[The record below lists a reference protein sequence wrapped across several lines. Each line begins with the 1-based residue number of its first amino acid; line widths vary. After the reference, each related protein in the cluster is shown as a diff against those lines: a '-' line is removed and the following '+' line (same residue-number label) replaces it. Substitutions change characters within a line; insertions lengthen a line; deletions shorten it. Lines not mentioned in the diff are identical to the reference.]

1 MSAKIQARPQEEF
14 GVSDSPNAILEGAI
28 ELAVVSHAGQ
38 VDKNGEA
45 YILHPLRVML
55 AVREKGGTVEQQAA
69 AVLHDVIEDC
79 DVPDDFLAAR
89 FPDPVCDIVDALTHQ
104 EGEDYEAF
112 IRRAIKTPGAMLVKE
127 ADIADN
133 YGRLHQLQ
141 DAATRERLKLKYE
154 SALKI
159 LEELSKQ

>member
-1 MSAKIQARPQEEF
+1 M
-14 GVSDSPNAILEGAI
+14 LERAI
-28 ELAVVSHAGQ
+28 EVAVVAHAGQ

-45 YILHPLRVML
+45 YFLHSLRVML
-55 AVREKGGTVEQQAA
+55 AVRERGGSIGQQAA

-79 DVPDDFLAAR
+79 GVTDEFLAAR
-89 FPDPVCDIVDALTHQ
+89 FPETVCDIVDALTHQ
-104 EGEDYEAF
+104 EGEDHEAF
-112 IRRAIKTPGAMLVKE
+112 IRRAIKTPGARLVKE

-133 YGRLHQLQ
+133 YGRLHLIQ
-141 DAATRERLKLKYE
+141 DEVTRERLKAKYE

>member
-1 MSAKIQARPQEEF
+1 
-14 GVSDSPNAILEGAI
+14 
-28 ELAVVSHAGQ
+28 
-38 VDKNGEA
+38 
-45 YILHPLRVML
+45 
-55 AVREKGGTVEQQAA
+55 
-69 AVLHDVIEDC
+69 
-79 DVPDDFLAAR
+79 
-89 FPDPVCDIVDALTHQ
+89 
-104 EGEDYEAF
+104 
-112 IRRAIKTPGAMLVKE
+112 MLVKE

>member
-1 MSAKIQARPQEEF
+1 M
-14 GVSDSPNAILEGAI
+14 LERAI
-28 ELAVVSHAGQ
+28 EVAVVAHAGQ

-45 YILHPLRVML
+45 YNLHSLRVML
-55 AVREKGGTVEQQAA
+55 AVRERGGSIGQQAA

-79 DVPDDFLAAR
+79 DVLDDYLAVR
-89 FPDPVCDIVDALTHQ
+89 FPDPICDMVDALTKQ
-104 EGEDYEAF
+104 VGEDYESF
-112 IRRAIKTPGAMLVKE
+112 LRRVVKTPGAMLVKE

-133 YGRLHQLQ
+133 YGRLHQRQ